1 MRVSLLLLNILLA
14 LSIFASAQ
22 NCVQKNLSNNF
33 DFSTKVVHGKKDG
46 TVDTTTVFVTVT
58 DKKTNKVLQTIRY
71 GTNWLFKSDFSECNN
86 IRSYITNQNLKKD
99 AEEDIGDMIVAD
111 LNFDGKDDIAL
122 KYDSWGN
129 SGPLYYY
136 YIQDSSGK
144 FIRNDFLSEEMG
156 LFPSKIDMKNKL
168 LVTYGHAGVEQLAEH
183 IYALNT
189 RSNKWY
195 QKSYRVVTN
204 KN

>member
-1 MRVSLLLLNILLA
+1 MRFSLLLLNLLLA
-14 LSIFASAQ
+14 VSIYTTAQ

-33 DFSTKVVHGKKDG
+33 DFSSKVMRAKKDA
-46 TVDTTTVFVTVT
+46 TIDSTTITITVT
-58 DKKTNKVLQTIRY
+58 DKKSNKSQTIRY
-71 GTNWLFKSDFSECNN
+71 GSNWLFKSDFSDCNN
-86 IRSYITNQNLKKD
+86 MRSYITSQNLKKD
-99 AEEDIGDMIVAD
+99 PEEDFGDMIIAD
-111 LNFDGKDDIAL
+111 LNFDGRDDIAL

-144 FIRNDFLSEEMG
+144 FNRNEFLSDEMG
-156 LFPSKIDMKNKL
+156 LFPTKIDSKNKL
-168 LVTYGHAGVEQLAEH
+168 LVTYGHAGVEQVGEH
-183 IYALNT
+183 VYALNT

-195 QKSYRVVTN
+195 QKSYRVVAA

>member
-1 MRVSLLLLNILLA
+1 
-14 LSIFASAQ
+14 
-22 NCVQKNLSNNF
+22 
-33 DFSTKVVHGKKDG
+33 
-46 TVDTTTVFVTVT
+46 
-58 DKKTNKVLQTIRY
+58 
-71 GTNWLFKSDFSECNN
+71 
-86 IRSYITNQNLKKD
+86 
-99 AEEDIGDMIVAD
+99 
-111 LNFDGKDDIAL
+111 
-122 KYDSWGN
+122 
-129 SGPLYYY
+129 
-136 YIQDSSGK
+136 
-144 FIRNDFLSEEMG
+144 MG